1 MRKVLLA
8 IFASL
13 FMGFV
18 GLIVGVLVDEVFGGV
33 NFEFTPY
40 ISIVFVI
47 ITMGAFIL
55 HSIEKKNEKGG

>member
-13 FMGFV
+13 FMGLA
-18 GLIVGVLVDEVFGGV
+18 GLVVGVFIDEVFGGV

-55 HSIEKKNEKGG
+55 HSIEKKNEK

>member
-13 FMGFV
+13 FMGLV
-18 GLIVGVLVDEVFGGV
+18 GLVVGVFIDEVFGGV

-55 HSIEKKNEKGG
+55 HSIEKKNEKRG

>member
-1 MRKVLLA
+1 MKKSMIAV
-8 IFASL
+8 FTSL

-18 GLIVGVLVDEVFGGV
+18 GIILGVLVDECFGGV

-47 ITMGAFIL
+47 ITMGAFI
-55 HSIEKKNEKGG
+55 IYYNDNKE

>member
-13 FMGFV
+13 FMGLI
-18 GLIVGVLVDEVFGGV
+18 GLVVGVFIDEVFGGV

-55 HSIEKKNEKGG
+55 HSIEKKNEK

>member
-13 FMGFV
+13 FMGLV
-18 GLIVGVLVDEVFGGV
+18 GLVVGVFVDEVFGGV

-40 ISIVFVI
+40 ISTVFVI

-55 HSIEKKNEKGG
+55 HSIEKKNEK

>member
-1 MRKVLLA
+1 MKKVLLS

-13 FMGFV
+13 FMGLV
-18 GLIVGVLVDEVFGGV
+18 GLIIGVFVDEVFGGV

-55 HSIEKKNEKGG
+55 HSIEKSEKCG